1 VPESFRRFTRVLVVV
16 PTDEGRVETELL
28 RRDVP
33 SEEAGRP
40 ERVLRLGA
48 AMLLLS
54 PLSEVTDPL

>member
-1 VPESFRRFTRVLVVV
+1 MKVVENRVV
-16 PTDEGRVETELL
+16 TE
-28 RRDVP
+28 DVP